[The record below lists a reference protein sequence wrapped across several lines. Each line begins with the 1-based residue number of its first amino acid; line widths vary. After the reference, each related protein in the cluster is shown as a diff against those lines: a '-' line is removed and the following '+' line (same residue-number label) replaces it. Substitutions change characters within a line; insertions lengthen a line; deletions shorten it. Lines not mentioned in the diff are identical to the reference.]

1 MDSVFLNADDD
12 FSIDDFNDNS
22 EGYAEVSFNI
32 EDVAEEITSL
42 IGRDKAAKISSKD
55 MEAIL
60 IAAEDDMT
68 DVMVSNGSM
77 ILNQY
82 VEDYLTQKGYLK

>member
-12 FSIDDFNDNS
+12 SVFLNADDDS
-22 EGYAEVSFNI
+22 EGYAEVSFSI

-42 IGRDKAAKISSKD
+42 IGKEKAAKISDKD
-55 MEAIL
+55 MEVIL
-60 IAAEDDMT
+60 IDAEDDMT
-68 DVMVSNGSM
+68 DVMISNGSM

-82 VEDYLTQKGYLK
+82 VREYLSQKGYLK